1 MSTDDD
7 RSAEELLCDF
17 EETALPFIDELYGAA
32 LRYTKHERD
41 AEDLV
46 QETMLKAFGFFH
58 RFQKNTNCRAWL
70 FKILTNTFIN
80 QYRRKSKEREILSQ
94 ENAGTVETNFFSRD
108 SAEFYQNPE
117 RGVSARMMSDEVK
130 EALEALSPEFRAVV
144 VLSDLLGF
152 AYRDV
157 AQVLECPV
165 GTVMSRLFRGRKQMR
180 RALLDL
186 ALREGIIKDQTPYLC
201 DETNRTRMST
211 HPHPPLNS

>member
-7 RSAEELLCDF
+7 RSTEELLCDF
-17 EETALPFIDELYGAA
+17 EETALPYIDELYGAA

-94 ENAGTVETNFFSRD
+94 ENSGTVEANFFNRD

-130 EALEALSPEFRAVV
+130 DALESLSPEFRAVV

-152 AYRDV
+152 AYKDV

-180 RALLDL
+180 RALLDV
-186 ALREGIIKDQTPYLC
+186 ALREGIIKDQTPYLS
-201 DETNRTRMST
+201 DETNRTRISSRPSSLT
-211 HPHPPLNS
+211 